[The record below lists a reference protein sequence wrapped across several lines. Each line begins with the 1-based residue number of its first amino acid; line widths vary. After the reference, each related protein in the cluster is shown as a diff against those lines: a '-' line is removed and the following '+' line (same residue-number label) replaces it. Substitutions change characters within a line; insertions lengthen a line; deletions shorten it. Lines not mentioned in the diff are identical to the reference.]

1 METIMSTTTL
11 NNRYQE
17 GSIERVKRAKGR
29 ADVWVFRWRELQEDG
44 RRVQKKRT
52 IGDLNRFPKLADA
65 KRSVENLRSEINAQ
79 QERMG
84 KMTIKE
90 LWGHY
95 QKNEL
100 HDPEVG
106 RSPTTIEGYLNNF
119 KNYIT
124 PEWGETFIAEVSPVA
139 VERWLRGLPYAPS
152 TKSKLRNQLSA
163 LYSHAIR
170 HRLYIGE
177 NPIATVR
184 QGSKRLRDPDIL
196 TLGEM
201 HAILQGLTDP
211 MHRIAVLIAAVTGL
225 RRSEIRGLKWCD
237 VDFDKL
243 WLNLRRGIVRKH
255 QTKLKTVGSRRGIPI
270 PQDLADALI
279 EWRGQCLYRAD
290 DNWVLASPTTNGRN
304 PLWLD
309 IVLQRYIHPI
319 LIDAGITKTVGWH
332 TFRRSLS
339 VILAN
344 QGEKVKVVQELL
356 RHSNVSTT
364 LELYQ
369 QADQEAKRAA
379 QNHTRSLFVVQSKAS

>member
-1 METIMSTTTL
+1 MSTTHS
-11 NNRYQE
+11 NRYQE
-17 GSIERVKRAKGR
+17 GSIERVRRVKGP
-29 ADVWVFRWRELQEDG
+29 DVWVYRWRELTEDG
-44 RRVQKKRT
+44 NRVQRKKT
-52 IGDLNRFPKLADA
+52 IGDLQRYPKMVDA
-65 KRSVENLRSEINAQ
+65 KRAIENLRAEINARQ
-79 QERMG
+79 DHVGRL
-84 KMTIKE
+84 TLKE

-95 QKNEL
+95 QKHEL
-100 HDPEVG
+100 RDPEVG
-106 RSPTTIEGYLNNF
+106 RSQTTIDGYLNNF

-124 PEWGETFIAEVSPVA
+124 PKWGETFITDVTPVD
-139 VERWLRGLPYAPS
+139 VERWLRSLPYAPS

-170 HRLYIGE
+170 HRLFDGA

-201 HAILQGLTDP
+201 LVILHGLTDP

-225 RRSEIRGLKWCD
+225 RRSEIRGLRWGD
-237 VDFDKL
+237 VDFEKL

-255 QTKLKTVGSRRGIPI
+255 QTRLKTEASRRGIPI
-270 PQDLADALI
+270 PQELAEALI
-279 EWRGQCLYRAD
+279 EWRNQSPYQAD
-290 DNWVLASPTTNGRN
+290 DDWVLASPTTNGRS

-309 IVLQRYIHPI
+309 IVLQRYIRPI
-319 LIDAGITKTVGWH
+319 LIEAKITKTVGWH

-379 QNHTRSLFVVQSKAS
+379 QGHIRSLFLIESKAS